1 MWRSQKSHN
10 PNHVGD
16 CQNCT
21 FYLIEWDL
29 SHTCTHTK
37 QVHCVFVI
45 CRESKTKTELGRAKN
60 YEKMVRPSGKHGSA
74 RLVVICVSL
83 LGLALIADFLWASS
97 SSSSSS
103 SNLAFSSYHDLILPS
118 NDKPKQPPPKK
129 VSFLLITFMFF
140 LCILWISLVG
150 FFGIWERREIQF
162 VGLLCLTRIIVNF
175 SFF

>member
-1 MWRSQKSHN
+1 MSLFSVER
-10 PNHVGD
+10 D
-16 CQNCT
+16 
-21 FYLIEWDL
+21 
-29 SHTCTHTK
+29 
-37 QVHCVFVI
+37 
-45 CRESKTKTELGRAKN
+45 TKTELERAKS

-103 SNLAFSSYHDLILPS
+103 SSNLAFSSYHDLILPR

-140 LCILWISLVG
+140 FVHFVN
-150 FFGIWERREIQF
+150 FFGGF
-162 VGLLCLTRIIVNF
+162 VWYLRKKGNSVRGFALFN
-175 SFF
+175 